1 MRLSEFTGDG
11 IMNSKNFY
19 ATVNL
24 DRQANR
30 RSDTKWINKHLI
42 SQESRILPVWRGQS
56 FVSIGES
63 LSAAYLNYESLQ
75 SLKLKDKPIFL
86 GSLNDYSYFCVD
98 LSHLELP
105 IEAVPTGTDKD
116 FIDLRQIGGV
126 MSPDEANLLAYARG
140 ISYWHQRN
148 IYCGVCGKL
157 TIVEES
163 GHHRRCENKKCN
175 TIQFP
180 RTDSACIVLVHN
192 GDNIILARADRF
204 PPKMQS
210 VLAGFLEPGESLE
223 DCVAREVFE
232 EVGIHL
238 ADIHYR
244 HSQPWPFPSSLMIG
258 FRARAISFDLKPD
271 EKELVSAD
279 WFTRKE
285 LKAITPESDLQLPRK
300 DSIARRLIDEWLD
313 EN

>member
-1 MRLSEFTGDG
+1 MRLSEFTGDSL
-11 IMNSKNFY
+11 MNSKNFY
-19 ATVNL
+19 ATVSL

-30 RSDTKWINKHLI
+30 RSDTAWINGKLN
-42 SQESRILPVWRGQS
+42 SQKSRILPVWRDQS
-56 FVSIGES
+56 LVSTGKS
-63 LSAAYLNYESLQ
+63 FTAAYLTHESLQ
-75 SLKLKDKPIFL
+75 SLELKDKPIFL

-98 LSHLELP
+98 LSHLDLP
-105 IEAVPTGTDKD
+105 IEEFQSGIDND

-140 ISYWHQRN
+140 INYWHKRN
-148 IYCGVCGKL
+148 VYCGVCGKL

-163 GHHRRCENKKCN
+163 GHQRRCKNKKCN

-192 GDNIILARADRF
+192 GDKIILARADRF

-238 ADIHYR
+238 TDIHYR
-244 HSQPWPFPSSLMIG
+244 HSQPWPFPSSLMVG
-258 FRARAISFDLKPD
+258 FRARAVSFDLRPD

-279 WFTRKE
+279 WFTRRE
-285 LKAITPESDLQLPRK
+285 LKAITPESDIQLPRK
-300 DSIARRLIDEWLD
+300 DSIARRLIDEWLEED
-313 EN
+313 